1 MSNMADNSDIGIAEI
16 QQFYNSE
23 ALHKFQSLTSR
34 QTLLEI
40 CKKRTSETVH
50 SAFLKWLFENA
61 EFARL
66 PLSPIVTLLRLYA
79 SKAYEQGTNVDKGLI
94 KEILSGNVKSVW
106 NVEGYTEQHTSDN
119 RRVDIEL
126 IFDYGN
132 CKKGRICIEN
142 KLYTKEHNNQC
153 AAYYRHYSELNDG
166 RINLFIFLSPD
177 SSNTTA
183 EPHYVNL
190 TYQDIYD
197 SVLYP
202 LYNNYKEHHS
212 NRSINY
218 LKEYIDTLTA
228 ISEEY
233 QPIVMSNEYKELLTE
248 IYKNHRDLF
257 FEAISYAGTDED
269 KALANQAT
277 GTNLVY
283 TVQYGDSE
291 PKVAKG
297 YTKLARIVIESLVE
311 NGVSDNEIKNKIGKV
326 DFPGFDKTVL
336 DFESTKGAD
345 SRYNK
350 TPIETAE
357 HKIYVSNQWN
367 KDKAN
372 IFIELATTTFTEL
385 KISTK

>member
-1 MSNMADNSDIGIAEI
+1 MADNSDIGIAEI

-23 ALHKFQSLTSR
+23 ALHRFQSLTSR
-34 QTLLEI
+34 QTFLEI

-50 SAFLKWLFENA
+50 SAFLKWLFENS

-79 SKAYEQGTNVDKGLI
+79 SKAYEQGADVDKDLI
-94 KEILSGNVKSVW
+94 KEILSGNIKSVW
-106 NVEGYTEQHTSDN
+106 NVEGYTEQQTSDN

-126 IFDYGN
+126 TFEYGN
-132 CKKGRICIEN
+132 GKKGRICIEN
-142 KLYTKEHNNQC
+142 KLYTKEHNGQC
-153 AAYYRHYSELNDG
+153 AAYYRHYSNLNDG

-177 SSNTTA
+177 SSTTTA

-257 FEAISYAGTDED
+257 FEAISYAGTKED
-269 KALANQAT
+269 KDLANQAT
-277 GTNLVY
+277 GKNIVY
-283 TVQYGDSE
+283 AVQYDDSDA
-291 PKVAKG
+291 KVAKG
-297 YTKLARIVIESLVE
+297 FTKLARIVIEMLLE
-311 NGVSDNEIKNKIGKV
+311 HGVSDNEIKEKIGKI
-326 DFPGFDKTVL
+326 DIPKFDQTVL

-350 TPIETAE
+350 TPIVTSE

-367 KDKAN
+367 NDKATK
-372 IFIELATTTFTEL
+372 FIELATKAFNKL